1 MKSKSFLKIATT
13 DPFPML
19 CGVSGAALGG
29 IIGMAFGGPIGGVL
43 GGVCGFTCLLAG
55 AAIRHVQLKRDRKA
69 FDSLMGRVDELCK
82 DDDKAG
88 LSRLVELVHESRL
101 SSKVKNEVF
110 AHVKDRLQSQINSNQ
125 TEIEAA
131 RASDPE
137 RAEGLVA
144 KNKEMQELRKLID
157 EKQQQ
162 KPAKRGIFGR
172 IFSALTGRD
181 APRGQIPRLMSAF
194 DQSRSSAATPP
205 ATQPRAATCD
215 PSAAPASLAPWTQ
228 VGCSTPRSGVL
239 GSASQ
244 TPTGTPRRAATPT
257 L

>member
-1 MKSKSFLKIATT
+1 MKHKSFLKIATT
-13 DPFPML
+13 DPLPML

-29 IIGMAFGGPIGGVL
+29 IIGMAFGGPVGGVL

-69 FDSLMGRVDELCK
+69 FDSLIKRVDGQCEK
-82 DDDKAG
+82 EDKAG
-88 LSRLVELVHESRL
+88 LSGLLDLVHRSRL

-110 AHVKDRLQSQINSNQ
+110 AHVKDQLQSQINSNQ

-131 RASDPE
+131 RVSAPA

-157 EKQQQ
+157 EMQQQ
-162 KPAKRGIFGR
+162 KPAKRGIFSR
-172 IFSALTGRD
+172 IISALTGRD
-181 APRGQIPRLMSAF
+181 APRGQIPRLMAAF

-215 PSAAPASLAPWTQ
+215 PSVLPASLAPWTE
-228 VGCSTPRSGVL
+228 VGCSTPRSGVP

-257 L
+257 P